1 MEWGKDWNPLQW
13 RSAEPVELI
22 PALEI
27 AVCCLFAYHFCGFLI
42 VDYLE
47 NKGTKILGMEV
58 NLFEAILN
66 SPPGFVQAFAQAS
79 IPTLGQAGG
88 INLDFSKIA
97 PDVPYI
103 LSGVWETLRFTLT
116 SAIFGFALGTVLAIF
131 KISEIKP
138 LKWFADFYTS
148 IFRGTPLILQIVLIY
163 YATPQ
168 LTGFAISAFIAGVI
182 TFSLN
187 SAAYTSETI
196 RGGIAAVD
204 RGQREAS
211 LTLGVKYPLMMWDI
225 ILPQAFKNILP
236 SLVNE
241 SIALLKDSSLVSV
254 IGVEELMR
262 RSQIIA
268 GQKFIFFE
276 PYIFV
281 GAVYYVMIMG
291 LTWFAERFERRMRLS
306 D

>member
-1 MEWGKDWNPLQW
+1 
-13 RSAEPVELI
+13 
-22 PALEI
+22 
-27 AVCCLFAYHFCGFLI
+27 
-42 VDYLE
+42 
-47 NKGTKILGMEV
+47 MEV
-58 NLFEAILN
+58 NLLEVGLN
-66 SPPGFVQAFAQAS
+66 SLPNFGQAFAQAS
-79 IPTLGQAGG
+79 TQTLAQTGG
-88 INLDFSKIA
+88 INLDFSKIT
-97 PDVPYI
+97 PDIPYI
-103 LSGVWETLRFTLT
+103 LSGVWETLKFTLT
-116 SAIFGFALGTVLAIF
+116 SAVFGFALGTILAIF

-148 IFRGTPLILQIVLIY
+148 IFRGTPLILQIVIIY

-168 LTGFAISAFIAGVI
+168 LTSFAISAFVAGVI

-196 RGGIAAVD
+196 RGGIAAID
-204 RGQREAS
+204 RGQREAA

-262 RSQIIA
+262 RSQIVA

-281 GAVYYVMIMG
+281 GVVYYVMIMG